1 MIYWS
6 EFFYFFFVSI
16 LGMLRKV
23 QRTVYS
29 SNSVPGHGVRWEW
42 CCDIGWMA
50 YDIPTSEVIE
60 TQSSSGTDVL
70 DLINTPLAIPNVLN
84 FRLMEQINK
93 HTGFNRKVQRLTG
106 LKYPLNTK
114 PLNAVGAS
122 PKRGHAT
129 SSTHNGHTK
138 VKTTKPLNAVGASPK
153 RDHATSSTHNGHT
166 KVKTTKPLNAVGASP
181 KRDHATS
188 STHNGHK
195 VPGHTKVKTTKPLN
209 AVGASAKRDHI
220 TSTTH
225 NGCMVTG
232 HTKAKTTATPRKGAK
247 PAGIVKK
254 TKKAKVEHAQG
265 IDRRI

>member
-1 MIYWS
+1 
-6 EFFYFFFVSI
+6 
-16 LGMLRKV
+16 MLRKV

-153 RDHATSSTHNGHT
+153 RDHATSSTHNGH
-166 KVKTTKPLNAVGASP
+166 
-181 KRDHATS
+181 
-188 STHNGHK
+188 K

>member
-1 MIYWS
+1 
-6 EFFYFFFVSI
+6 
-16 LGMLRKV
+16 MLRKV

-93 HTGFNRKVQRLTG
+93 RTGFNRKVQRLTG

-138 VKTTKPLNAVGASPK
+138 VKTTKPLNAVGAS
-153 RDHATSSTHNGHT
+153 
-166 KVKTTKPLNAVGASP
+166 
-181 KRDHATS
+181 
-188 STHNGHK
+188 
-195 VPGHTKVKTTKPLN
+195 
-209 AVGASAKRDHI
+209 AKRDHV

-225 NGCMVTG
+225 NGCMVPG

>member
-1 MIYWS
+1 
-6 EFFYFFFVSI
+6 
-16 LGMLRKV
+16 MLRKV

-122 PKRGHAT
+122 
-129 SSTHNGHTK
+129 
-138 VKTTKPLNAVGASPK
+138 
-153 RDHATSSTHNGHT
+153 
-166 KVKTTKPLNAVGASP
+166 
-181 KRDHATS
+181 
-188 STHNGHK
+188 
-195 VPGHTKVKTTKPLN
+195 
-209 AVGASAKRDHI
+209 AKRDHI

>member
-1 MIYWS
+1 
-6 EFFYFFFVSI
+6 
-16 LGMLRKV
+16 MLRKV

-60 TQSSSGTDVL
+60 TQRSSGTDVL

-129 SSTHNGHTK
+129 SSTHNGHMVPGHTK
-138 VKTTKPLNAVGASPK
+138 VKTTKSLNAVGASPK
-153 RDHATSSTHNGHT
+153 RDHATSSTHSGHM
-166 KVKTTKPLNAVGASP
+166 
-181 KRDHATS
+181 
-188 STHNGHK
+188 

-209 AVGASAKRDHI
+209 AVGTLPKRDHA
-220 TSTTH
+220 TSSTH
-225 NGCMVTG
+225 NGHMVPG
-232 HTKAKTTATPRKGAK
+232 HTKAKTTATPRRGAK

>member
-1 MIYWS
+1 
-6 EFFYFFFVSI
+6 
-16 LGMLRKV
+16 MLRKV

-122 PKRGHAT
+122 PKR
-129 SSTHNGHTK
+129 
-138 VKTTKPLNAVGASPK
+138 
-153 RDHATSSTHNGHT
+153 DHATSSTHN
-166 KVKTTKPLNAVGASP
+166 
-181 KRDHATS
+181 
-188 STHNGHK
+188 
-195 VPGHTKVKTTKPLN
+195 GHTKVKTTKPLN